1 MLDDQPML
9 PQLHYRPFLTDS
21 GLETTLIFIDGIE
34 LPEFAAFILLE
45 TADGRR
51 RLRHYFERHAAIAH
65 ESSSGF
71 IAESPTWRANTD
83 WAEKLGYSRRELDTA
98 NKQAI
103 TLLADLRDRDGRGGS
118 EYVISGCIGPRGDGF
133 APSQQLTEDDAER
146 YHARQI
152 ASFAETQADL
162 VSALTITYVEEAIG
176 IIRAAQDAGMPVV
189 ISFTLETDGRL
200 ASGTELGD
208 AIDAVDAATDRGPA
222 YYMVNCTHPT
232 HFEHVLEA
240 GGSWLGRL
248 RGIRANASR
257 HSHAQLDAALE
268 LDDGDPAEL
277 GRQYASLTAR
287 FPGLTILGGCCG
299 TDERH
304 IEQIARACITEA
316 WPRAVD
322 A

>member
-1 MLDDQPML
+1 MLDDQPLL
-9 PQLHYRPFLTDS
+9 PQLDYRPFLTDS

-45 TADGRR
+45 TTDGRR

-103 TLLADLRDRDGRGGS
+103 TMLADLRDRDGRGER
-118 EYVISGCIGPRGDGF
+118 EYVISGCIGPRGDGYD
-133 APSQQLTEDDAER
+133 PRHMLTADDAER

-176 IIRAAQDAGMPVV
+176 ITRAAQDAGLPVV

-200 ASGTELGD
+200 PSGTELGD
-208 AIDAVDAATDRGPA
+208 AIDEVDAATDRGPA
-222 YYMVNCTHPT
+222 YYMVNCAHPT
-232 HFEHVLEA
+232 HFEHVLDA

-257 HSHAQLDAALE
+257 RSHAELDEALE
-268 LDDGDPAEL
+268 LDDGDPVEL
-277 GRQYASLTAR
+277 GSEYASLVAR

-304 IEQIARACITEA
+304 IEQIARSCITAA
-316 WPRAVD
+316 WPRAID